1 VDRYQYLL
9 LMAACL
15 LGTAP
20 LELVLGARVWRRP
33 GHLVRVLAPV
43 LAVFYLW
50 DVVAIARGHWWFS
63 RTYTTGWVL
72 PGSVPVEE
80 VVFFVVVPVCA
91 LLCLEAVGNV
101 LARRRGGERMRSGRR
116 HA

>member
-1 VDRYQYLL
+1 
-9 LMAACL
+9 
-15 LGTAP
+15 
-20 LELVLGARVWRRP
+20 VLGARVWRRP

-43 LAVFYLW
+43 LAVFYAW

-91 LLCLEAVGNV
+91 LLSLEAVGNV
-101 LARRRGGERMRSGRR
+101 LAWRRQAG
-116 HA
+116 A